1 MSTEEIAKEV
11 KLSISESL
19 KENPLTSSSIIKD
32 FTLVHKGGNVYEGIL
47 DVEIRNY
54 LMDEET
60 INDSE
65 ASEFL
70 KALTNQRL
78 VVEVIYD
85 GENLKWEI
93 KDL

>member
-1 MSTEEIAKEV
+1 
-11 KLSISESL
+11 
-19 KENPLTSSSIIKD
+19 
-32 FTLVHKGGNVYEGIL
+32 
-47 DVEIRNY
+47 
-54 LMDEET
+54 MDEET